1 VSQDEL
7 PPTDAER
14 LMILEVAVRK
24 AIALSLHCTQT
35 HGADRDK
42 VLGDFIAIFDDRKV
56 ADAARFR
63 EIIPLPP
70 RSPRGRS

>member
-1 VSQDEL
+1 VSDDL
-7 PPTDAER
+7 PATDAER
-14 LMILEVAVRK
+14 LMIL
-24 AIALSLHCTQT
+24 ALSLHFTQT
-35 HGADRDK
+35 HGAERDK

-70 RSPRGRS
+70 RSPRSRS

>member
-1 VSQDEL
+1 VSKKEL

-24 AIALSLHCTQT
+24 AVALSLHFTQT
-35 HGADRDK
+35 HGVDRDE

-56 ADAARFR
+56 ADAARFP
-63 EIIPLPP
+63 EIIPYRKP
-70 RSPRGRS
+70 R